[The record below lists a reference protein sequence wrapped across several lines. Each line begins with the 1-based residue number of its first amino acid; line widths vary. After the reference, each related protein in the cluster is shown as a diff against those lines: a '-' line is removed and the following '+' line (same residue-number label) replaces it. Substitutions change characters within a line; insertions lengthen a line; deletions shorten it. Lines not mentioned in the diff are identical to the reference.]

1 MSREESVQ
9 HFLDL
14 IKKSRRGKF
23 KVYIGM
29 IAGVGKTYRML
40 QEAHDLL
47 DNGVDVNIGYV
58 ETHGRAGTE
67 AVLAGLPVI
76 PRRKIFYK
84 GKELEEMDFDAII
97 RIHPEIVIVDELAH
111 TNVEGSRN
119 EKRWQDVMDLLD
131 EGINVISAVNIQH
144 IESIN
149 EEVQGISGIEVKERI
164 PDSVLEEADEVVNID
179 LTAEELITRLKAGKI
194 YKPDKVALAL
204 NNFFKTENIL
214 QLRELA
220 LKEVALRVEKK
231 VENEVVVSCVGV
243 RHEKFMACISSH
255 EKTPRRI
262 IRKAARLATRYN
274 TSFVALYVQTPRESA
289 DRIALANQR
298 HLLNHFKLVTEL
310 GGEVMQVQSKDVLD
324 SIVTACKEKQITTVC
339 MGSPS
344 FALPQSL
351 FMVLK
356 YRKFVN
362 ELAQANIDLIIL
374 DIKFNI
380 LTVMNIRTKLILSV
394 GVLAGM
400 IILLVALSVVNLQ
413 ILTATEPDSPAA
425 MPGLQR
431 ALLWISITGGICI
444 LASIVLLVWLPRSI
458 NKPIRELTQ
467 GILEIANHNYEK
479 RLDMSEHEEF
489 REVADSFNSMAER
502 LTEYRTSTLNDILSA
517 KKFLE
522 AIVNSIHEP
531 IIGLNREH
539 EILFVNK
546 EALTVLNLKR
556 EDVIRRSAEEL
567 SLKTIC
573 SGG

>member
-84 GKELEEMDFDAII
+84 GKELEEMDLDAII

-220 LKEVALRVEKK
+220 LKEVAFRVEKK
-231 VENEVVVSCVGV
+231 VETEIISEDKAVH
-243 RHEKFMACISSH
+243 RELYLACISSNA
-255 EKTPRRI
+255 KTPRHI
-262 IRKAARLATRYN
+262 IRRTARLASRYN
-274 TSFVALYVQTPRESA
+274 TDFMALYVQTPSESP
-289 DRIALANQR
+289 DRINLSVQR

-310 GGEVMQVQSKDVLD
+310 GGELVQVASPDIIQAIIDV
-324 SIVTACKEKQITTVC
+324 CHERHITTVC
-339 MGSPS
+339 IGQPTLHWSKI
-344 FALPQSL
+344 FKIHRYGY
-351 FMVLK
+351 FLK
-356 YRKFVN
+356 NLSAMDIK
-362 ELAQANIDLIIL
+362 LII
-374 DIKFNI
+374 FP
-380 LTVMNIRTKLILSV
+380 
-394 GVLAGM
+394 
-400 IILLVALSVVNLQ
+400 Q
-413 ILTATEPDSPAA
+413 
-425 MPGLQR
+425 
-431 ALLWISITGGICI
+431 
-444 LASIVLLVWLPRSI
+444 
-458 NKPIRELTQ
+458 
-467 GILEIANHNYEK
+467 
-479 RLDMSEHEEF
+479 
-489 REVADSFNSMAER
+489 
-502 LTEYRTSTLNDILSA
+502 
-517 KKFLE
+517 
-522 AIVNSIHEP
+522 
-531 IIGLNREH
+531 
-539 EILFVNK
+539 
-546 EALTVLNLKR
+546 
-556 EDVIRRSAEEL
+556 
-567 SLKTIC
+567 
-573 SGG
+573 